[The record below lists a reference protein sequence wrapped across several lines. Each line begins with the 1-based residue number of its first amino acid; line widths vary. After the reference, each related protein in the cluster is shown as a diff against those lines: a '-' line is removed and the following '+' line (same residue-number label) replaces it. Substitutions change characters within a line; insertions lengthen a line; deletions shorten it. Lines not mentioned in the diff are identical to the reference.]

1 MLLNINLIALAYVV
15 VKVQAIPAP
24 AGDAGQGQSTPG
36 PVYNEYNAQADLN
49 PEQCGELSETYGI
62 IPTLS
67 GGSLS
72 NQLLASWQASGCDQK
87 MCQYWH
93 KRYAVFA
100 YQSYTNMPDKIKA
113 SWFNVRMNCDEAVG
127 PYTPVQCDRT
137 LGKYG
142 IVPFSTWGTAPPKV
156 TKLWNSSKCSS
167 QLCYIWKIKYDVVP
181 FGSYGSLPD
190 NFKKIW
196 DHPNVQCK
204 SRVYVKQ

>member
-49 PEQCGELSETYGI
+49 PEQCGELSETYDTQSSLI
-62 IPTLS
+62 SHIPI
-67 GGSLS
+67 
-72 NQLLASWQASGCDQK
+72 C
-87 MCQYWH
+87 
-93 KRYAVFA
+93 
-100 YQSYTNMPDKIKA
+100 PDKIKA

-127 PYTPVQCDRT
+127 PYTPVQCDKT

-142 IVPFSTWGTAPPKV
+142 IVPFSSWGTAPPKV
-156 TKLWNSSKCSS
+156 TKLWNSSKCSI
-167 QLCYIWKIKYDVVP
+167 QLCYIWTIKYGVVL

-190 NFKKIW
+190 NFKKIR

-204 SRVYVKQ
+204 SCVYVKQ